1 MDRTSQRHKP
11 RPQHREPTA
20 IAAVCCMKKTNLNT
34 LTSGSVL
41 YYPTIE
47 FQSDTWLK
55 AAICVWEKV
64 YRIVPPS
71 YKPQDSDEVK
81 EAMDA
86 GLVESIKLEN
96 GDLASAAVDFQSFMD
111 EADTFPAA
119 LQGHDNID
127 VRIHPEKIDAR
138 LLPLF
143 ESLASKID
151 PQGFLSVSEEVADA
165 YMLYLATNIARRR
178 KIGKA
183 TDDEQ
188 VFSVDSYFQFDG
200 NFSEYIFDENQAE
213 VAATVVLPQLLP
225 SGLETDSMERVLNF
239 RNRFA
244 EARASYREN
253 VLDLAKL
260 LTTIESSSHVRDIIE
275 DFRNKL
281 TGAKHASAGRAI
293 ATISEHKYAALA
305 IGLPIAAAAFLD
317 GGKFQWSVA
326 LGGIGIGLIAT
337 MADAN
342 KSKRSAWKKSDAFYH
357 LALHNYF
364 GWAEGRRIGLPRISD
379 KFHEFMDD

>member
-1 MDRTSQRHKP
+1 
-11 RPQHREPTA
+11 
-20 IAAVCCMKKTNLNT
+20 MKKTNLNT

-165 YMLYLATNIARRR
+165 YI
-178 KIGKA
+178 
-183 TDDEQ
+183 
-188 VFSVDSYFQFDG
+188 DSYFQFDG